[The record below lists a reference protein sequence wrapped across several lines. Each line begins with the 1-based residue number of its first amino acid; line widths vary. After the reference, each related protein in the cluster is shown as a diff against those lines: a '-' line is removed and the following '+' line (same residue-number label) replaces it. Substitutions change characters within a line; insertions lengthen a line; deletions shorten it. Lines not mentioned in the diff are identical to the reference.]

1 VIGTKRL
8 GNLGGTRGQSQTVVY
23 LVFSHGSA
31 LVLFGGPQDSSR
43 DDAMIAVA
51 VQWAERRV
59 RTIDGVL
66 LG

>member
-1 VIGTKRL
+1 M
-8 GNLGGTRGQSQTVVY
+8 VY